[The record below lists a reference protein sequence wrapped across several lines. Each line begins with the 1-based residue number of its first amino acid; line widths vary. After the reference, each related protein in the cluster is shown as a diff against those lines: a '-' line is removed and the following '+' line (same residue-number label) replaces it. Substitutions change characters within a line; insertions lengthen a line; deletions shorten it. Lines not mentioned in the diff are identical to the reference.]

1 MKPYVIALGIISLS
15 AILSV
20 ATAGAMGTAALL
32 PFLLSPNYPDGLFF
46 GQRYDSIVNIGG
58 LVVWAC
64 AAVLF
69 VVLVTKF
76 LFFRTSP
83 KSEATN

>member
-1 MKPYVIALGIISLS
+1 
-15 AILSV
+15 
-20 ATAGAMGTAALL
+20 MGTAALL

-69 VVLVTKF
+69 VILVTTL

-83 KSEATN
+83 KPEAIN

>member
-1 MKPYVIALGIISLS
+1 MKPYVTALGIISLS
-15 AILSV
+15 AIFSV

-69 VVLVTKF
+69 VILVTTL

-83 KSEATN
+83 KPEAIN